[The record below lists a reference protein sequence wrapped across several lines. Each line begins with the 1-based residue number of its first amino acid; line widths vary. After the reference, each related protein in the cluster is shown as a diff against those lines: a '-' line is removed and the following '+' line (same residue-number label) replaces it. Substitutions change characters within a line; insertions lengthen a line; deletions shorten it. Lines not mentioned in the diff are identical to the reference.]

1 MDNSQSIPAQPFDAV
16 ATGYDA
22 AFTSQRLGQWL
33 REMVWERLA
42 ASFAP
47 GQHVLELGCGT
58 GEDAIWLAQRGVHV
72 TATDASPAML
82 AETQR
87 KVEQAGV
94 RDWVTVAELDMN
106 ALAPPGKPLPNPS
119 PAKGGALD
127 SEWQKPLPSQ
137 GRGWGGVCRD
147 DGLQF
152 DGAYSN
158 FGPLNCVQDRPAL
171 FNMLAQSIR
180 PGGRL
185 VLVVMG
191 PVCPWE
197 IGWFLGHGNLRA
209 ARRRFRA
216 GAEARVGD
224 STLRV
229 WYPSQRRLRA
239 ELEPSFRTLEV
250 AGIGLLLP
258 PSDMGGLVNRAPKLA
273 ERLARIDR
281 RMAHT
286 LPWRWLNDHY
296 LLVLE
301 RR

>member
-1 MDNSQSIPAQPFDAV
+1 VDNSQSIPAQPFDTV

-22 AFTSQRLGQWL
+22 AFTSQRLGHWL
-33 REMVWERLA
+33 REMVWDRLA

-58 GEDAIWLAQRGVHV
+58 GEDAIWLAKRGVHV
-72 TATDASPAML
+72 TATDASNAML
-82 AETQR
+82 AETRR

-94 RDWVTVAELDMN
+94 GEWVTVAELDMN
-106 ALAPPGKPLPNPS
+106 AL
-119 PAKGGALD
+119 GG
-127 SEWQKPLPSQ
+127 EVRP
-137 GRGWGGVCRD
+137 
-147 DGLQF
+147 F
-152 DGAYSN
+152 DGAFSN

-171 FNMLAQSIR
+171 FDMLAQSIR

-191 PVCPWE
+191 PVCLWE
-197 IGWFLGHGNLRA
+197 IGWFFSHGNLRA
-209 ARRRFRA
+209 ARRRFRD
-216 GAEARVGD
+216 GAEARVGGN
-224 STLRV
+224 TLRV

-239 ELEPSFRTLEV
+239 ELAPAFRTLEV

-258 PSDMGGLVNRAPKLA
+258 PSDMGGLVNRVPKLA
-273 ERLARIDR
+273 EQLARIDR
-281 RMAHT
+281 RMAQT

>member
-33 REMVWERLA
+33 REMVWQRLA
-42 ASFAP
+42 ASFAS

-72 TATDASPAML
+72 TATDVSHAML
-82 AETQR
+82 EETRR
-87 KVEQAGV
+87 KVEIAGV
-94 RDWVTVAELDMN
+94 GEWVTVAELDMN
-106 ALAPPGKPLPNPS
+106 GLSKPLSNPS
-119 PAKGGALD
+119 PEKGGV
-127 SEWQKPLPSQ
+127 W
-137 GRGWGGVCRD
+137 RD
-147 DGLQF
+147 TEPQF
-152 DGAYSN
+152 DGAFSN

-171 FNMLAQSIR
+171 FTMLAQSIR

-209 ARRRFRA
+209 ARRRFRS
-216 GAEARVGD
+216 GAEARIGD

-229 WYPSQRRLRA
+229 WYPSRRRLRA
-239 ELEPSFRTLEV
+239 ELAPSFRTLEV

-258 PSDMGGLVNRAPKLA
+258 PSDMGGLADRTPKLA

-281 RMAHT
+281 RMACA

>member
-1 MDNSQSIPAQPFDAV
+1 VDNSQSLPAQPFDAV

-33 REMVWERLA
+33 REMVWDRLA
-42 ASFAP
+42 ASFTP

-58 GEDAIWLAQRGVHV
+58 GEDAIWLAKRGVHV
-72 TATDASPAML
+72 TATDVSHAML
-82 AETQR
+82 AETRR
-87 KVEQAGV
+87 KVDQAGV
-94 RDWVTVAELDMN
+94 GEWVTVAEVDMN
-106 ALAPPGKPLPNPS
+106 ALAPLRKPLPNPS
-119 PAKGGALD
+119 PEKGGTSD
-127 SEWQKPLPSQ
+127 RTYQKAPLLAGEGL
-137 GRGWGGVCRD
+137 GRGF
-147 DGLQF
+147 F
-152 DGAYSN
+152 DGAFSN
-158 FGPLNCVQDRPAL
+158 FGPLNCVEDRPAL
-171 FNMLAQSIR
+171 FTMLAQSIH

-191 PVCPWE
+191 PACPWE
-197 IGWFLGHGNLRA
+197 IIWFLGHGNLRA
-209 ARRRFRA
+209 ARRRFRD
-216 GAEARVGD
+216 GADARVGD

-258 PSDMGGLVNRAPKLA
+258 PSDMGGLVERAPKLA

-281 RMAHT
+281 RMAQT